1 MPTCLPRSSCALLRP
16 DLARLVWPVPLA
28 AFAAAG
34 LLLNAVWPER
44 AAAHAIESSLERVEA
59 LREGLVLESRFSTG
73 EPVVG
78 AKVRL
83 VRPGGGPAVELGQS
97 DASGRFT
104 FHLPDRADG
113 TWELQVDGGAGHR
126 DFLDLPVQR
135 GRLQL
140 DQISEAPRPAT
151 ATLTSP
157 ILRHL
162 LVFGGL
168 GSLAWLLA
176 AGSGWRLP
184 SRRR

>member
-1 MPTCLPRSSCALLRP
+1 MPSRLPRSRRTLRRP
-16 DLARLVWPVPLA
+16 GPPRFARPVPLA
-28 AFAAAG
+28 AFAASV
-34 LLLNAVWPER
+34 LLLSAVWPER

-78 AKVRL
+78 ASVRL

-97 DASGRFT
+97 DANGRFT
-104 FHLPDRADG
+104 FQLPDRADG

-126 DFLDLPVQR
+126 DFLDLPVQQ
-135 GRLQL
+135 GRLKL

-151 ATLTSP
+151 AALTSP

-168 GSLAWLLA
+168 GTLACLLA